1 MRIMTFIEPT
11 RETLED
17 LDILDLF
24 EYYLVSG
31 DSVALEVIIERYP
44 DDTYVVDYLK
54 KLDKNNKRSA

>member
-31 DSVALEVIIERYP
+31 DSTALEVIIERYP